1 MRGLIIFL
9 CLLGLYSKSFG
20 AQQASQV
27 LYSELP
33 QILEIEKIIVENIE
47 YNRDEPMPNMII
59 KETTP
64 VNANNLSLRLSP
76 VKVKLHTNASSPVIV
91 SALFKELNHK
101 DGLYNFSQATLS
113 VIPTSQTISN
123 PYDHVITDIF
133 TPYVNV
139 KPDSVLGLYRGT
151 LVFTVGGIWRNYFV

>member
-1 MRGLIIFL
+1 MRKLILFL
-9 CLLGLYSKSFG
+9 FLLCFCVESFG
-20 AQQASQV
+20 AENATQS
-27 LYSELP
+27 LNIGLP
-33 QILEIEKIIVENIE
+33 EVIEIEKIIVETIE
-47 YNRDEPMPNMII
+47 YNSDDPLPNMKI

-64 VNANNLSLRLSP
+64 VDINNTTLRLSP
-76 VKVKLHTNASSPVIV
+76 VKVKLHTNASSPLII
-91 SALFKELNHK
+91 SALFKELNHRS
-101 DGLYNFSQATLS
+101 GLYNFSQANLS

-151 LVFTVGGIWRNYFV
+151 LVFTVGGI